1 MLDKYGEILRITK
14 NIKNELGAQI
24 IDAVTYGEDVTDLS
38 LLNKEI
44 DILAS
49 ITGQCAGAIYLRNKN
64 LITPIDDKKG
74 FVKITI
80 NNESYPVNI
89 TKLPQ
94 DLVTDMGLQK
104 NTNNTPIHR
113 NENNKESVHSS
124 SSAIHADDVNI
135 PQNDVSIS
143 QNDQTDENVNE
154 VNEDYVWTPNA
165 EANTEDIEDI
175 SEKAD
180 ETINLTDSDTAEN
193 NYEDEVAPADIY
205 VNDKGS
211 EIEDIKAEVYGE
223 VTTPPV
229 TPMNRDSLF
238 IEEKVKRADE
248 FVFCEYKI
256 SVAHK
261 NCRPEDIYFTVSP
274 LKIKKYATPS
284 VPILVTAYYK
294 GKVYYE
300 SSYKN
305 NEDGRNLITME
316 INEYYF
322 LIRGSFDEN
331 GKFDVQIMTTGIS
344 VNQGDTLTILSKDEH
359 TPVGDKVKNGHIK
372 FKYDSYEGD
381 TIVEIFPLGI
391 GTSDFVIIERVKDFV
406 DYKLISDGK
415 YGYKRYLV
423 YDKNKD
429 KAEVV
434 CNWIDDVL
442 ETDIVPA

>member
-44 DILAS
+44 DILSS

-94 DLVTDMGLQK
+94 DLVIDMGLRK
-104 NTNNTPIHR
+104 DMNEHKKEADEESSFSNNDTMPIDESHIHTD
-113 NENNKESVHSS
+113 NEKYDEY
-124 SSAIHADDVNI
+124 DDNG
-135 PQNDVSIS
+135 
-143 QNDQTDENVNE
+143 EN

-165 EANTEDIEDI
+165 EADTEDIEDI
-175 SEKAD
+175 TEKED
-180 ETINLTDSDTAEN
+180 ETINRTDNDTPEN
-193 NYEDEVAPADIY
+193 NDENDVAHADIY
-205 VNDKGS
+205 VNDKVS
-211 EIEDIKAEVYGE
+211 EIGNIKAEVYGE